1 MYLLAYSYGCQGHK
15 FGQKSHPST
24 CTQRSGGPNLHP
36 WLTTYYILYHILLTK
51 LTMMIRLT
59 AGKVIIFGKR
69 SFFIP
74 QTERNVNWLIWFTHW
89 VYKLHSSIGIQVTQV
104 NWYTS
109 YTGQLVYKLHRSVGV
124 LWFTQ
129 VNWYTSY
136 TGQLVYCGL
145 HRSIGVQAT
154 QVYWCISYTGQL
166 VYLFTQ
172 VNWCTS

>member
-15 FGQKSHPST
+15 FGQKSHPRS

-59 AGKVIIFGKR
+59 ARKVIIFGKR

-74 QTERNVNWLIWFTHW
+74 QTERNVSWLIG
-89 VYKLHSSIGIQVTQV
+89 LHRSIGVQVKQV
-104 NWYTS
+104 NWCTS
-109 YTGQLVYKLHRSVGV
+109 YTGQLVYKYTGQLAYKLHRSVGV
-124 LWFTQ
+124 Q
-129 VNWYTSY
+129 
-136 TGQLVYCGL
+136 
-145 HRSIGVQAT
+145 
-154 QVYWCISYTGQL
+154 
-166 VYLFTQ
+166 FTQ